1 MNRKFLRMVFLV
13 RTVLQYNGK
22 FNREDIIDEILKRFK
37 AYEDIEILRME
48 EYPISTFDKDK
59 KVIKDAWK
67 IDLEYKNNLYY
78 INTDFES
85 VFQNDILNSLI
96 FLSSINTDML
106 LPSYVI
112 TETRKNTGMEY
123 FHTISSAIEKN
134 LCLKISYFD
143 YVTENENEKLINPY
157 RLKQKDFKWYVL
169 AKDINDGA
177 ISFKSYALER
187 IRTIDI
193 LGKFKSDLSIDF
205 ETPYKDSI
213 GMFTNESPTKVVV
226 EYDHRDGNYLKANP
240 IHHSQKILSQ
250 KENRITFE
258 FFIKPNE
265 DFIMELMKRSWSL
278 KVIEPIFLKQKIMN
292 YWKLA
297 LERNE

>member
-22 FNREDIIDEILKRFK
+22 FNREDIIDEVLKRFK
-37 AYEDIEILRME
+37 AYEDIEILRMD

-67 IDLEYKNNLYY
+67 IDLECKNNLYY
-78 INTDFES
+78 INTNFES

-193 LGKFKSDLSIDF
+193 LGNLNQI
-205 ETPYKDSI
+205 
-213 GMFTNESPTKVVV
+213 
-226 EYDHRDGNYLKANP
+226 
-240 IHHSQKILSQ
+240 
-250 KENRITFE
+250 
-258 FFIKPNE
+258 
-265 DFIMELMKRSWSL
+265 
-278 KVIEPIFLKQKIMN
+278 
-292 YWKLA
+292 
-297 LERNE
+297 

>member
-1 MNRKFLRMVFLV
+1 M
-13 RTVLQYNGK
+13 
-22 FNREDIIDEILKRFK
+22 
-37 AYEDIEILRME
+37 
-48 EYPISTFDKDK
+48 
-59 KVIKDAWK
+59 
-67 IDLEYKNNLYY
+67 
-78 INTDFES
+78 
-85 VFQNDILNSLI
+85 
-96 FLSSINTDML
+96 
-106 LPSYVI
+106 
-112 TETRKNTGMEY
+112 
-123 FHTISSAIEKN
+123 
-134 LCLKISYFD
+134 
-143 YVTENENEKLINPY
+143 
-157 RLKQKDFKWYVL
+157 

-187 IRTIDI
+187 IRTIDV

-297 LERNE
+297 LERNS

>member
-1 MNRKFLRMVFLV
+1 
-13 RTVLQYNGK
+13 
-22 FNREDIIDEILKRFK
+22 
-37 AYEDIEILRME
+37 
-48 EYPISTFDKDK
+48 
-59 KVIKDAWK
+59 
-67 IDLEYKNNLYY
+67 
-78 INTDFES
+78 
-85 VFQNDILNSLI
+85 
-96 FLSSINTDML
+96 
-106 LPSYVI
+106 
-112 TETRKNTGMEY
+112 MEY

-213 GMFTNESPTKVVV
+213 GMFTNEFPTKVVV

-265 DFIMELMKRSWSL
+265 DFIMELLKRSWSL